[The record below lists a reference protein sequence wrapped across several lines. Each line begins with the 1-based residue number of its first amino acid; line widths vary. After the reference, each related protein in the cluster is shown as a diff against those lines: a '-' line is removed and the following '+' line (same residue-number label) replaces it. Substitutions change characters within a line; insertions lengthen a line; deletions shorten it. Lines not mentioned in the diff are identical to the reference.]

1 VKLGGVD
8 NIQEAKKCAAEK
20 LQFSRGWKWV
30 GFDMEA
36 AF

>member
-1 VKLGGVD
+1 MVINKLDANVVFVLVS
-8 NIQEAKKCAAEK
+8 EK